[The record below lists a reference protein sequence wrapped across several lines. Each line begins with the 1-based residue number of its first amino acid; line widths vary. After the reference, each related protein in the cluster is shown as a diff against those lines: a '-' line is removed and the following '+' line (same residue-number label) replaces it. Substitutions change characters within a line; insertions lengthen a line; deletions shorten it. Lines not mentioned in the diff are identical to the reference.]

1 MGSVFSRKQRNAQ
14 REVNEA
20 NMRVI
25 SFGCY
30 GMCSGG
36 SAFDSSEMLTAPES
50 LVSFNNKGSGRI
62 VVHWTDKKLPD
73 EIIKRDGSVSVERY
87 FSVEE
92 ELQVENML
100 FSSLGYSRSL
110 LNPPISRTVS
120 NSSFETYESFEP
132 TPLTQV
138 LSQLYLG
145 TEQDAQQAEKL
156 IGLGI
161 THIISIVGSGRYEN
175 LYPKHMYIP
184 LRDNGSSNL
193 LEKLDNSYDFTT
205 ESQESGNKLFV
216 HCQLGQN
223 RSASFVIGFLMKFRN
238 LSLYEAYA
246 FLKEKRELIHPHK
259 KYLEQLRQLDLEL
272 HKVYSTPRNFLD
284 IALCSKEEIKIMHH
298 NFSKADSKKYMR
310 TQMPNWNED
319 DDYLGSQSILRVRNG
334 DDAELVA
341 IYLPD

>member
-1 MGSVFSRKQRNAQ
+1 MGSAFSRKQRNAQ

-193 LEKLDNSYDFTT
+193 LEKLDISYDFTT

-319 DDYLGSQSILRVRNG
+319 DDSLGSQSILRVRNG